1 MTNNRMFKDLLPWV
15 FPILLVAALVLFKVI
30 SQVPRGEVAGL
41 LAEGAVVVDVREPG
55 EFSSDHL
62 DGAVNLPLGTLEQ
75 TISTKV
81 PNKNQPILL
90 HCLSG
95 TRSALAVRKL
105 KSLGYTR
112 VHNLGS
118 IARARAVLRDSGAR

>member
-1 MTNNRMFKDLLPWV
+1 MTNNSMFKDLLPWL
-15 FPILLVAALVLFKVI
+15 FPILLVAALVLFKMI

-62 DGAVNLPLGTLEQ
+62 DGAVNLPLGTLEE
-75 TISTKV
+75 TISRTLPDK
-81 PNKNQPILL
+81 NKPLLL

-95 TRSALAVRKL
+95 TRSAMAVRKL

-118 IARARAVLRDSGAR
+118 ISRARAVLRDSGDR